1 MNNNG
6 RGTIQF
12 TAHRSQITL
21 KQMANGN
28 QVFVFV
34 LCFCIF
40 APLIRYNMYNNDP
53 RTVVTL
59 DAGGTHFRF
68 NALRGN
74 KPVTS
79 TIELPSE
86 AHDLD
91 KCLNNLCSGF
101 EQIINQLDEKPVAI
115 SFAFPGPADYPNGIF
130 PTRLSNFP
138 SFEGGVA
145 LGPILERRFNLP
157 VFINNDADLFTYG
170 EALAGALPEINQR
183 LSNAG
188 SCKRYQNLI
197 GFILGTGFGIGI
209 TSHENM
215 YIGDNCCS
223 EIYCTPNK
231 ISPEL
236 IVEEGVSL
244 RAILYYYS
252 IYSNDLK
259 ASSYTDSYDIYQIAE
274 GKIDGDQAA
283 ARKAFETFGEVAGY
297 TIAHCV
303 TILDGIIVL
312 GGGLSKSH
320 KYFMPALLKELRAE
334 MHTRKGDTLQRVPS
348 YVYNLEDE
356 QDFAEFVKG
365 KQQSLKIYGTDE
377 VITCD
382 TQKRL
387 GIITSHIGTS
397 EATTIGAYCYAL
409 HKLDEKQK

>member
-1 MNNNG
+1 MAEA
-6 RGTIQF
+6 QF
-12 TAHRSQITL
+12 SSQLTDHRSQITL

-40 APLIRYNMYNNDP
+40 APLIKYNMYNNDS

-91 KCLNNLCSGF
+91 KCLNNLFAGF
-101 EQIINQLDEKPVAI
+101 EQTINQLDEKPVAI

-130 PTRLSNFP
+130 PTRLTNFP

-157 VFINNDADLFTYG
+157 VFINNDADLFAYG
-170 EALAGALPEINQR
+170 EALAGTLPAVNQKLR
-183 LSNAG
+183 DAG
-188 SCKRYQNLI
+188 SVKEYHNLI
-197 GFILGTGFGIGI
+197 GFILGTGFGIGV
-209 TSHENM
+209 TSYNNM

-223 EIYCTPNK
+223 EIYCTPNVLE
-231 ISPEL
+231 PEL
-236 IVEEGVSL
+236 IVEEGVSQ
-244 RAILYYYS
+244 RGVLYNYYLYSKDPDAKS
-252 IYSNDLK
+252 ITNSQDL
-259 ASSYTDSYDIYQIAE
+259 YRIAR
-274 GKIDGDQAA
+274 GKIAGDQEAA
-283 ARKAFETFGEVAGY
+283 IKAFETFGKVAGY

-320 KYFMPALLKELRAE
+320 KFFMPALLKELRAE
-334 MHTRKGDTLQRVPS
+334 MRTRQGDRLQRVPS
-348 YVYNLEDE
+348 YIYNLEDE
-356 QDFAEFVKG
+356 QEFAEFAKG
-365 KQQSLKIYGTDE
+365 QQRQIPIYGTDE
-377 VITCD
+377 TITCD

-387 GIITSHIGTS
+387 GIAVSHIGTS

>member
-1 MNNNG
+1 
-6 RGTIQF
+6 
-12 TAHRSQITL
+12 
-21 KQMANGN
+21 
-28 QVFVFV
+28 
-34 LCFCIF
+34 
-40 APLIRYNMYNNDP
+40 MYNNDS

-91 KCLNNLCSGF
+91 KCLNNLFAGF
-101 EQIINQLDEKPVAI
+101 EQTINQLDEKPVAI

-130 PTRLSNFP
+130 PTRLTNFP

-157 VFINNDADLFTYG
+157 VFINNDADLFAYG
-170 EALAGALPEINQR
+170 EALAGTLPAVNQKLR
-183 LSNAG
+183 DAG
-188 SCKRYQNLI
+188 SVKEYHNLI
-197 GFILGTGFGIGI
+197 GFILGTGFGIGV
-209 TSHENM
+209 TSYNNM

-223 EIYCTPNK
+223 EIYCTPNVLE
-231 ISPEL
+231 PEL
-236 IVEEGVSL
+236 IVEEGVSQ
-244 RAILYYYS
+244 RGVLYNYYLYSKDPDAKS
-252 IYSNDLK
+252 ITNSQDL
-259 ASSYTDSYDIYQIAE
+259 YRIAR
-274 GKIDGDQAA
+274 GKIAGDQEAA
-283 ARKAFETFGEVAGY
+283 IKAFETFGKVAGY

-320 KYFMPALLKELRAE
+320 KFFMPALLKELRAE
-334 MHTRKGDTLQRVPS
+334 MRTRQGDRLQRVPS
-348 YVYNLEDE
+348 YIYNLEDE
-356 QDFAEFVKG
+356 QEFAEFAKG
-365 KQQSLKIYGTDE
+365 QQRQIPIYGTDE
-377 VITCD
+377 TITCD

-387 GIITSHIGTS
+387 GIAVSHIGTS

>member
-1 MNNNG
+1 
-6 RGTIQF
+6 
-12 TAHRSQITL
+12 
-21 KQMANGN
+21 
-28 QVFVFV
+28 
-34 LCFCIF
+34 
-40 APLIRYNMYNNDP
+40 MYNNDS

-91 KCLNNLCSGF
+91 KCLNNLFAGF
-101 EQIINQLDEKPVAI
+101 EQTINQLDEKPVAI

-130 PTRLSNFP
+130 PTRLTNFP

-157 VFINNDADLFTYG
+157 VFINNDADLFAYG
-170 EALAGALPEINQR
+170 EALAGTLPAVNQKLR
-183 LSNAG
+183 DAG
-188 SCKRYQNLI
+188 SVKEYHNLI
-197 GFILGTGFGIGI
+197 GFILGTGFGIGV
-209 TSHENM
+209 TSYNNM

-223 EIYCTPNK
+223 EIYCTPNVLE
-231 ISPEL
+231 PEL
-236 IVEEGVSL
+236 IVEEGVSQ
-244 RAILYYYS
+244 RGVLYNYYLYSKDPDAKS
-252 IYSNDLK
+252 ITNSQDL
-259 ASSYTDSYDIYQIAE
+259 YRIAR
-274 GKIDGDQAA
+274 GKIAGDQEAA
-283 ARKAFETFGEVAGY
+283 IKAFETFGKVAGY

-320 KYFMPALLKELRAE
+320 KFFMPALLKELRAE
-334 MHTRKGDTLQRVPS
+334 MRTRQGDRLQRVPS
-348 YVYNLEDE
+348 YIYNLEDE
-356 QDFAEFVKG
+356 QEFAAFAKG
-365 KQQSLKIYGTDE
+365 QQRQIPIYGTDE
-377 VITCD
+377 TITCD

-387 GIITSHIGTS
+387 GIAVSHIGTS